1 MTDLH
6 FIPVDQAGRA
16 RFIGGVQT
24 AFALAAKNEFAG
36 FDGEAIFARD
46 IEESLD
52 GPHAEAF
59 FIKLGSETV
68 GGVCVQIDEKSGRNS
83 LDLLYIAP
91 AHHGRGL
98 GLAVWLALQ
107 ARYPDTEVWETHTP
121 YFEKRNIHFYVN
133 KCGFQIVE
141 FFNPKHP
148 DPHAAGSSA
157 PGGEYFFRFEKRM
170 KGGAVNVQK

>member
-52 GPHAEAF
+52 GPHAEAN
-59 FIKLGSETV
+59 
-68 GGVCVQIDEKSGRNS
+68 R
-83 LDLLYIAP
+83 
-91 AHHGRGL
+91 
-98 GLAVWLALQ
+98 
-107 ARYPDTEVWETHTP
+107 
-121 YFEKRNIHFYVN
+121 
-133 KCGFQIVE
+133 
-141 FFNPKHP
+141 
-148 DPHAAGSSA
+148 
-157 PGGEYFFRFEKRM
+157 
-170 KGGAVNVQK
+170 